1 MQPDLKK
8 CFEGIQKLKF
18 DESQKVLGMYSSEGE
33 YVNFVTTVDTTA
45 ANGNVDM
52 WLLWTEG
59 SMLESVR
66 EATTKALQDYTKM
79 RRDEWVRKRCGMA
92 VLCISMT
99 FWTTNSEQAIESG
112 TEAVSKFVS
121 KLTSELEEIVDLVR
135 KDISTLD
142 RCTIEALIVLDVH
155 NRDMI
160 AQLRDQRVEKVTE
173 FAWQSQLRYYW

>member
-1 MQPDLKK
+1 VQKGLNAYLEGKRASFPRFYFLSNDELLEILSETKDPTKVQPHLKK

-18 DESQKVLGMYSSEGE
+18 DESQK
-33 YVNFVTTVDTTA
+33 VNFVTTVDTTA

-92 VLCISMT
+92 VLCIGMT
-99 FWTTNSEQAIESG
+99 FWTTNSEQAI
-112 TEAVSKFVS
+112 
-121 KLTSELEEIVDLVR
+121 
-135 KDISTLD
+135 
-142 RCTIEALIVLDVH
+142 
-155 NRDMI
+155 
-160 AQLRDQRVEKVTE
+160 
-173 FAWQSQLRYYW
+173 